1 MNVQVIKKDV
11 KHLSLKVKPNGEV
24 TLTVPKDTTDND
36 IEYVLKKRADWIAK
50 KKAYF
55 ELYKNKISKE
65 YVSGENFCYLGKNYR
80 LKVIE
85 ANEEC
90 VKLQRGYLQLFV
102 KDKNN
107 TKRKREL
114 IDSWYKQKAKIY
126 FEKIILQYQPII
138 KQDIKSLK
146 IRKMKTRWGSCNAS
160 KKSINLNL
168 NLIEKPKECIEYVI
182 FHELAHLIHPNH
194 SKKFY
199 NYLDIYMND
208 WKRRKE
214 KLESLYFV

>member
-1 MNVQVIKKDV
+1 MSVQVIKKDV
-11 KHLSLKVKPNGEV
+11 KHINLKVKPNGEV
-24 TLTVPKDTTDND
+24 ILSVPKDTTDND
-36 IEYVLKKRADWIAK
+36 IEYVLRKRADWIAK

-55 ELYKNKISKE
+55 ELHKIKISKE

-85 ANEEC
+85 SNKEC

-102 KDKNN
+102 KDKQD
-107 TKRKREL
+107 TKRKKEL
-114 IDSWYKQKAKIY
+114 LDSWYKQRAKIY
-126 FEKIILQYQPII
+126 FEKIISQYQPII

-168 NLIEKPKECIEYVI
+168 KLIEKPKECIEYVI
-182 FHELAHLIHPNH
+182 FHELVHLIHPNH

-214 KLESLYFV
+214 KLENIF

>member
-1 MNVQVIKKDV
+1 MSVKIVRKNIK
-11 KHLSLKVKPNGEV
+11 HIYLRIKPSGEV
-24 TLTVPKDTTDND
+24 VLSVPKNTTQKD

-55 ELYKNKISKE
+55 ELHKHKNEKE
-65 YVSGENFCYLGKNYR
+65 YVSGENFRYLGKNYR

-90 VKLQRGYLQLFV
+90 VKLQRGYIQLFV
-102 KDKNN
+102 KDKHN
-107 TKRKREL
+107 KKKKEEL
-114 IDSWYKQKAKIY
+114 INSWYKQKAKIY

-146 IRKMKTRWGSCNAS
+146 IRKMKTRWGSCNPS
-160 KKSINLNL
+160 KKYINLNL
-168 NLIEKPKECIEYVI
+168 KLIEKPKECIEYVI

-194 SKKFY
+194 SKRFY
-199 NYLDIYMND
+199 NYLDVYMSD

-214 KLESLYFV
+214 RLESYS